1 MGILHVLVNALY
13 VTIGIVA
20 GHVLAWLLR
29 VERRRVIR
37 IRFVL
42 IVALCAF
49 ALGWA
54 ITLLTPDSIHLGGGI
69 AVGIPA
75 GFLVSLGSRMRSKPA
90 PGGARSPGPRR

>member
-13 VTIGIVA
+13 VAIGIVA

-37 IRFVL
+37 TRFVL
-42 IVALCAF
+42 IVALCAV

-54 ITLLTPDSIHLGGGI
+54 VTLLTPDSVHLGGGI
-69 AVGIPA
+69 AVGVPI
-75 GFLVSLGSRMRSKPA
+75 GFLVSLGSRMRSKPSA
-90 PGGARSPGPRR
+90 GGPGSPGPRR